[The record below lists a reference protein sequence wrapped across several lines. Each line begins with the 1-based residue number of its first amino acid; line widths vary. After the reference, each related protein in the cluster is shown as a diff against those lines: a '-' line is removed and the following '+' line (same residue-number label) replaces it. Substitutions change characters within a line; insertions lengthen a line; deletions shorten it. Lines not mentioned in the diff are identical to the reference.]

1 MKVDQSVVAVTGG
14 ASGLG
19 RGVAEHVVERGG
31 HAIILDLASS
41 AGADVAAQLGAHARF
56 VACDVTQPDS
66 VEAAVAGAAEAFGRI
81 DTLVSCAGISIGAR
95 MVNRDGTLHSLELYR
110 RHVEV
115 NLIGLFDV
123 VRHAAGV
130 MARNEP
136 GPHGERGLVVNI
148 ASIAGYEGQVGQV
161 AYGSTKGGVIAMTMP
176 LARDLATIGVRVMCI
191 CPGTMDTP
199 MLATLS
205 ADYIERLAAANLFP
219 KRLGTPRDLAELVA
233 HLMENSFL
241 NGEVVRLDA
250 GLRLSPK

>member
-1 MKVDQSVVAVTGG
+1 
-14 ASGLG
+14 
-19 RGVAEHVVERGG
+19 
-31 HAIILDLASS
+31 
-41 AGADVAAQLGAHARF
+41 
-56 VACDVTQPDS
+56 
-66 VEAAVAGAAEAFGRI
+66 
-81 DTLVSCAGISIGAR
+81 
-95 MVNRDGTLHSLELYR
+95 
-110 RHVEV
+110 
-115 NLIGLFDV
+115 
-123 VRHAAGV
+123 